1 MPATA
6 SEPDLLTTRTPLARH
21 VLHTSGRVAVSLF
34 RAGLIV
40 VGVLGMVAALAWAL
54 LLFQILPRA
63 AEWRDDLAQQATQA
77 LGVPVR
83 LAQVEGRREGLWPVL
98 VLRQVELLEPSGR
111 VALALPE
118 VRARLSLATLSPWA
132 WMDGQFR
139 LGELVFD
146 QPDLAVRRDRQGRFH
161 VAGLVFPSDGGTS
174 GAAPDHRAAD
184 WVLTQARI
192 RIERGRVQWHD
203 EWRGAPP
210 VALTDLNLDVR
221 NPLGVMGRRHEW
233 QLQATPPRDVGQR
246 FTVEGRLQQAWLTRP
261 SDWRAWQ
268 GTVTAD
274 WPQVNVQRW
283 RDHVSL
289 PVQVS
294 SGRGRLGVTLALEA
308 GRVSSATLVADVRG
322 LRMRWQPDVPELGLR
337 RLSGTVTWSQQA
349 QQTMLGWQQLSL
361 ELDDGQRWPASDARL
376 SWQHQ
381 PLKPQQVWPTMAQGL
396 GGTLTVSRLDA
407 RLLAS
412 LADRLP
418 LPTGWRTALTD
429 LGPQGVLQDLTARWT
444 GDVSAPSTYN
454 VETTLAGLRVLP
466 SRDGGQRPGLDG
478 ATVRLKANER
488 EGQAELAIQQG
499 WLAFPGVFEEP
510 TIPVERLQ
518 AQVRWTHQQG
528 QWDVQVRKASFA
540 NADAQ
545 GTLEAR
551 WRTSRPG
558 ERDAAGQPLQSLP
571 GWLTLSG
578 RLQQAQATR
587 VWRYLPLTIPPDTR
601 AYVRDAFRS
610 GTSEAVDFEV
620 DGELNA
626 FPFKDDVGGRFRVR
640 VPLRDV
646 TMAYVPPA
654 LLGLTDQAE
663 RGVWAPLVGLQGLLR
678 FEGQRMLV
686 TDATG
691 RLGTVGSGQF
701 ELKNVQGEIANLGD
715 DNPRLTVS
723 GQGKGPL
730 GDALQFLARSP
741 ISTWTGHALDAA
753 QAQGQGSLELA
764 LDIPLMRTDDTTV
777 KGALV
782 MTEADA
788 ASLRL
793 NPDVPWMSALRGR
806 IAFTE
811 RDLQVQAQTRVWG
824 EAMAVQGSRGADGI
838 SRFNASGRVRA
849 QALAQAVEYPVLAH
863 LAPLLSGEAPVQVT
877 VQVGEARVRQGLPL
891 LDVTIQSSLQ
901 GVQSRL
907 PAPLDKPAAQ
917 VWPLRVSYQMTDATG
932 AQDALLVDLGNP
944 AQLAGTPAS
953 APWLRAEL
961 RTARALPASE
971 AGRTRRG
978 VISLIQSGADTVA
991 RLPGLPERG
1000 LQAQVVVSRLD
1011 VDAWLAAGQQLS
1023 QAPSVPW
1030 PATTVAGVG
1039 PAGGGV
1045 TADASWMP
1053 DALNVTADTVVWR
1066 QRTLRDVALSVA
1078 HPSPRVWRAQLSS
1091 REAAGQV
1098 EWLPD
1103 DAAQTASA
1111 APAADQGGRGHKLVA
1126 RLQRLSIPP
1135 AEAEALSVQALSNLT
1150 NLSGQNAASSVP
1162 ALDVVVDAFEWR
1174 GLPLGRFE
1182 VEAVN
1187 RRVSDGAGGVVPEWR
1202 LTRFRLGGAD
1212 AQLNAQG
1219 NWTASAAGA
1228 SRSAFVFTLDV
1239 NNGGDLLNRLGL
1251 PRTVQGAKGQLSG
1264 HVAWAG
1270 SPLDVDAD
1278 SMSGDVKVRLN
1289 RGQFLKVDPGAA
1301 KLLGV
1306 LSLQSLPRRLTLDF
1320 RDLFQEGFAF
1330 DAIDGDVNIQQGVA
1344 STRNLRMRGVQA
1356 VVLMEGTAN
1365 LRTETQDLQV
1375 YVVPDV
1381 NAGAASLAYAAIN
1394 PVVGLG
1400 TFVAQMLLRKQVSE
1414 AGTQA
1419 FNISGSWS
1427 DPQVTRVLSA
1437 RELTARSDAAQSPAA
1452 APRPSSP

>member
-1 MPATA
+1 
-6 SEPDLLTTRTPLARH
+6 
-21 VLHTSGRVAVSLF
+21 
-34 RAGLIV
+34 
-40 VGVLGMVAALAWAL
+40 
-54 LLFQILPRA
+54 
-63 AEWRDDLAQQATQA
+63 
-77 LGVPVR
+77 
-83 LAQVEGRREGLWPVL
+83 
-98 VLRQVELLEPSGR
+98 
-111 VALALPE
+111 
-118 VRARLSLATLSPWA
+118 
-132 WMDGQFR
+132 
-139 LGELVFD
+139 
-146 QPDLAVRRDRQGRFH
+146 
-161 VAGLVFPSDGGTS
+161 
-174 GAAPDHRAAD
+174 
-184 WVLTQARI
+184 
-192 RIERGRVQWHD
+192 
-203 EWRGAPP
+203 
-210 VALTDLNLDVR
+210 
-221 NPLGVMGRRHEW
+221 
-233 QLQATPPRDVGQR
+233 
-246 FTVEGRLQQAWLTRP
+246 
-261 SDWRAWQ
+261 
-268 GTVTAD
+268 
-274 WPQVNVQRW
+274 
-283 RDHVSL
+283 
-289 PVQVS
+289 
-294 SGRGRLGVTLALEA
+294 
-308 GRVSSATLVADVRG
+308 
-322 LRMRWQPDVPELGLR
+322 
-337 RLSGTVTWSQQA
+337 
-349 QQTMLGWQQLSL
+349 
-361 ELDDGQRWPASDARL
+361 
-376 SWQHQ
+376 
-381 PLKPQQVWPTMAQGL
+381 
-396 GGTLTVSRLDA
+396 
-407 RLLAS
+407 
-412 LADRLP
+412 
-418 LPTGWRTALTD
+418 
-429 LGPQGVLQDLTARWT
+429 
-444 GDVSAPSTYN
+444 
-454 VETTLAGLRVLP
+454 
-466 SRDGGQRPGLDG
+466 
-478 ATVRLKANER
+478 
-488 EGQAELAIQQG
+488 
-499 WLAFPGVFEEP
+499 
-510 TIPVERLQ
+510 
-518 AQVRWTHQQG
+518 
-528 QWDVQVRKASFA
+528 
-540 NADAQ
+540 
-545 GTLEAR
+545 
-551 WRTSRPG
+551 
-558 ERDAAGQPLQSLP
+558 
-571 GWLTLSG
+571 
-578 RLQQAQATR
+578 
-587 VWRYLPLTIPPDTR
+587 
-601 AYVRDAFRS
+601 
-610 GTSEAVDFEV
+610 
-620 DGELNA
+620 
-626 FPFKDDVGGRFRVR
+626 
-640 VPLRDV
+640 
-646 TMAYVPPA
+646 
-654 LLGLTDQAE
+654 
-663 RGVWAPLVGLQGLLR
+663 
-678 FEGQRMLV
+678 
-686 TDATG
+686 
-691 RLGTVGSGQF
+691 
-701 ELKNVQGEIANLGD
+701 
-715 DNPRLTVS
+715 
-723 GQGKGPL
+723 
-730 GDALQFLARSP
+730 
-741 ISTWTGHALDAA
+741 
-753 QAQGQGSLELA
+753 
-764 LDIPLMRTDDTTV
+764 
-777 KGALV
+777 
-782 MTEADA
+782 
-788 ASLRL
+788 
-793 NPDVPWMSALRGR
+793 
-806 IAFTE
+806 
-811 RDLQVQAQTRVWG
+811 
-824 EAMAVQGSRGADGI
+824 
-838 SRFNASGRVRA
+838 
-849 QALAQAVEYPVLAH
+849 
-863 LAPLLSGEAPVQVT
+863 
-877 VQVGEARVRQGLPL
+877 
-891 LDVTIQSSLQ
+891 
-901 GVQSRL
+901 
-907 PAPLDKPAAQ
+907 
-917 VWPLRVSYQMTDATG
+917 MTDATG
-932 AQDALLVDLGNP
+932 TQDALLVDLGNP

-953 APWLRAEL
+953 APWLRADL

-1000 LQAQVVVSRLD
+1000 LQAQLVVSRLD

-1030 PATTVAGVG
+1030 PATPVAGVG